1 MPPAV
6 PHIAAPNGV
15 AHHGEAPHV
24 GPPGPAMVT
33 PNVAPPYL
41 TSPRALPG
49 GPGNR
54 DAAGSLQSL
63 FPSRNGGP
71 ILRNPAYAN
80 IAAGDPADRAL
91 ARSKF
96 GGRFAQARFVPEADR
111 HRRPFG
117 RVIGFLGPVFW
128 PYGYD
133 DFIDYTFSPYAY
145 DTFWPVAFDDV
156 FDGIYGAYGPA
167 YSNYVSDSDD
177 DAGGTAYVYGN
188 ETGAWVTSRGRSSR
202 AARLAGGAGGAGGA
216 TQICSGQTEG
226 LAQYPIG
233 RIAQQVQPNGD
244 QQDLL
249 DDLKAVTAEA
259 LETLRAACPSDLP
272 STPTGRLD
280 AMRSRVEA
288 MLQAVRAIEPALQQ
302 FYQSLS
308 DEQKERFNALDTQN
322 TGTGENQ
329 KPDAAQL
336 CSAGAQR
343 TNPRTNPSTIALI
356 DQVLRLSDAQ
366 ETTLNALQEAS
377 VKAGDI
383 LKESCPNEL
392 ILTPTARLAQM
403 KRRLEAMMGMLD
415 TVRPTLLIFYG
426 SLDDEQKARFNRFGA
441 RPF

>member
-1 MPPAV
+1 
-6 PHIAAPNGV
+6 
-15 AHHGEAPHV
+15 
-24 GPPGPAMVT
+24 MVT

-41 TSPRALPG
+41 ISPGAP
-49 GPGNR
+49 PGNR
-54 DAAGSLQSL
+54 ETAVSLQSL
-63 FPSRNGGP
+63 FPSRNGGA
-71 ILRNPAYAN
+71 ILRNPTYAN
-80 IAAGDPADRAL
+80 IAAGDPTDRAL
-91 ARSKF
+91 ARSTF
-96 GGRFAQARFVPEADR
+96 GGRFAQARFVTEADR
-111 HRRPFG
+111 HRRPVG
-117 RVIGFLGPVFW
+117 RVIGFLGPLFW

-145 DTFWPVAFDDV
+145 DTFWPVAYDDL

-167 YSNYVSDSDD
+167 YSSNLSDPDD
-177 DAGGTAYVYGN
+177 DAGGGGTAYLYGN
-188 ETGAWVTSRGRSSR
+188 ETGAWITSRGRPSR
-202 AARLAGGAGGAGGA
+202 AARPAGGAGGA
-216 TQICSGQTEG
+216 TQICSGPTEG
-226 LAQYPIG
+226 LAQFPIG
-233 RIAQQVQPNGD
+233 RIAQQVQPNGN

-249 DDLKAVTAEA
+249 DNLKAVTAEA
-259 LETLRAACPSDLP
+259 LDTLRAACPSDLP

-329 KPDAAQL
+329 KPDPAQP
-336 CSAGAQR
+336 CSAGVLRTNLR
-343 TNPRTNPSTIALI
+343 TNPPTIAPI
-356 DQVLRLSDAQ
+356 SQVLRLSDAQ
-366 ETTLNALQEAS
+366 ETYLNALQEAF

-383 LKESCPNEL
+383 FKESCPNEL

-415 TVRPTLLIFYG
+415 TVRPALMDFYS
-426 SLDDEQKARFNRFGA
+426 SLDDEQKARFNRYGA

>member
-1 MPPAV
+1 MPHAE
-6 PHIAAPNGV
+6 PHIAAPNEV
-15 AHHGEAPHV
+15 APHGGAPHV

-41 TSPRALPG
+41 ISPGAPRG

-91 ARSKF
+91 ARSTF

-111 HRRPFG
+111 HRRPVG
-117 RVIGFLGPVFW
+117 RVIGFLGPLFW

-145 DTFWPVAFDDV
+145 DTFWPVAYDDL

-167 YSNYVSDSDD
+167 YSSNLSDSDD
-177 DAGGTAYVYGN
+177 DAGGGGTAYVYGN
-188 ETGAWVTSRGRSSR
+188 ETGAWIASRGRSSR
-202 AARLAGGAGGAGGA
+202 AAKPAGGAGGA

-226 LAQYPIG
+226 LAQFPIG

-249 DDLKAVTAEA
+249 DNLKAVTAEA

-272 STPTGRLD
+272 STPTGRMD
-280 AMRSRVEA
+280 AMLSRVEA
-288 MLQAVRAIEPALQQ
+288 MLQAVRAIEPALQL

-329 KPDAAQL
+329 KPDTAQL
-336 CSAGAQR
+336 CSVGPQR
-343 TNPRTNPSTIALI
+343 TNPRTNLSTIALI
-356 DQVLRLSDAQ
+356 DQVLQLSDAQ
-366 ETTLNALQEAS
+366 EMNFNALREAS

-403 KRRLEAMMGMLD
+403 KRRLAAMLEMLD